1 MLLAIILTR
10 VLDDDFRTSAFSA
23 LIKRIR
29 INNKKGADM
38 RFNSAALIRLLH
50 PFVKDRSIDGS
61 QSHSGM
67 AVDNLSP
74 SDGAIL
80 VADC

>member
-29 INNKKGADM
+29 INNKKGDM
-38 RFNSAALIRLLH
+38 AESVPR
-50 PFVKDRSIDGS
+50 PDG
-61 QSHSGM
+61 
-67 AVDNLSP
+67 
-74 SDGAIL
+74 
-80 VADC
+80 